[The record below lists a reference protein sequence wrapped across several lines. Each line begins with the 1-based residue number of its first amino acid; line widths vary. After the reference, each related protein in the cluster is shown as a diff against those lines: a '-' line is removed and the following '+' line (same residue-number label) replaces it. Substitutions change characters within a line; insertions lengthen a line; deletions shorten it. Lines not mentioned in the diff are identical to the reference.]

1 MTQKNRMVTSKK
13 PGAESS
19 VNQGADSSKT
29 IERGSPAGSADEKI
43 RDWVTRNEA
52 TDMLWCSAQTLVN
65 YERKG
70 ALHPQHDYRRDERG
84 AQHRVVV
91 YSPHELSKLA
101 HKLHRP
107 VFPRDPGEIAGRSYE
122 MLDEGRSEREI
133 VRELRLTPDAVR
145 VLHDK
150 WLDGGGAD
158 RVLTTSAWE
167 TLERIIGPFKSV
179 TELVEGITQ
188 LKRLE
193 GVTGSFKNLAELVEH
208 VTQLKKLESVMGSFN
223 GIAELVERVT
233 QLRASL

>member
-1 MTQKNRMVTSKK
+1 MVISKK
-13 PGAESS
+13 AKAESS
-19 VNQGADSSKT
+19 INQGAASPKIS
-29 IERGSPAGSADEKI
+29 EQGSPAISTDEKI
-43 RDWVTRNEA
+43 RDWLTRNEA

-107 VFPRDPGEIAGRSYE
+107 VFQRDPGEVAGRAYE
-122 MLDEGRSEREI
+122 MLDEGKSEREI
-133 VRELRLTPDAVR
+133 VRELRLTPDAAR

-158 RVLTTSAWE
+158 RVLTTAAWE
-167 TLERIIGPFKSV
+167 ILESVVGPFKSV
-179 TELVEGITQ
+179 TELVECT
-188 LKRLE
+188 L
-193 GVTGSFKNLAELVEH
+193 
-208 VTQLKKLESVMGSFN
+208 QLKKLERVLGPFK
-223 GIAELVERVT
+223 GLPELVERVT
-233 QLRASL
+233 QLKQSS

>member
-1 MTQKNRMVTSKK
+1 MVTSKK
-13 PGAESS
+13 AGTKQGTSS
-19 VNQGADSSKT
+19 PKISGQETPAP
-29 IERGSPAGSADEKI
+29 SPDEKI

-65 YERKG
+65 YERRG

-101 HKLHRP
+101 NKLHRP
-107 VFPRDPGEIAGRSYE
+107 VFPRDPGEIAGRAYE
-122 MLDEGRSEREI
+122 MLDEDRTEREI
-133 VRELRLTPDAVR
+133 VRELRLTPDAAR

-167 TLERIIGPFKSV
+167 TLEGVIGPFKSV
-179 TELVEGITQ
+179 TELVE
-188 LKRLE
+188 
-193 GVTGSFKNLAELVEH
+193 H
-208 VTQLKKLESVMGSFN
+208 VTQLKSLEDVSGPFKNIAELVSHITQIKRLEKMIGPFN

-233 QLRASL
+233 QLTSAEPVHR

>member
-1 MTQKNRMVTSKK
+1 MVTSKK
-13 PGAESS
+13 VKIKSPTIREAQTSKS
-19 VNQGADSSKT
+19 VEQGPPTAN
-29 IERGSPAGSADEKI
+29 PDEKI

-70 ALHPQHDYRRDERG
+70 VLHPQQDYRRDERG

-107 VFPRDPGEIAGRSYE
+107 VFQRDPGEIAGRAYE
-122 MLDEGRSEREI
+122 MLDEGRAEREI
-133 VRELRLTPDAVR
+133 VRELRLTPDAAR

-167 TLERIIGPFKSV
+167 TLESVIGPFQSV
-179 TELVEGITQ
+179 TELVEHVIQ

-193 GVTGSFKNLAELVEH
+193 GVTGSFNRLSELVDDICR
-208 VTQLKKLESVMGSFN
+208 LKSLEKSIGTFK
-223 GIAELVERVT
+223 GISDLVEAVAK
-233 QLRASL
+233 LKGA

>member
-1 MTQKNRMVTSKK
+1 MVTPKK
-13 PGAESS
+13 VKSEGSINRGPQAPK
-19 VNQGADSSKT
+19 VIPQGALT
-29 IERGSPAGSADEKI
+29 ANTDEKI

-70 ALHPQHDYRRDERG
+70 VLHPQHDYRRDERG

-107 VFPRDPGEIAGRSYE
+107 VFPRDPGEIAGRAYE

-133 VRELRLTPDAVR
+133 VRELRLTPDATR

-167 TLERIIGPFKSV
+167 TLEGVIGPFKSV
-179 TELVEGITQ
+179 TELVEHVIQ
-188 LKRLE
+188 LKSLE
-193 GVTGSFKNLAELVEH
+193 GVAGSFKNIAELVVH
-208 VTQLKKLESVMGSFN
+208 VAQLKKLEKVIGPFN
-223 GIAELVERVT
+223 GIAELVECVT
-233 QLRASL
+233 QLKSL